1 MAETEVKTTKENK
14 KKADAKKL
22 TIKDKM
28 KKSLFPS
35 AALAIAVSFLLTLYG
50 PLEIYFTNKEDFWFD
65 LYTIIGL
72 DCCMFLIMAAVL
84 FAVLILAGLLHRKV
98 FAVLFTA
105 GTIGYFCLYI
115 EGTFMSRFLP
125 MLDGRNMKWE
135 EYTSHRYISLAVI
148 LAVSLII
155 IILTVII
162 KYEKSETVLKY
173 LLCGVTLVLL
183 ITSVTLAI
191 QNNGFVRKKSM
202 VVNKNHEFEM
212 SSQKNMII
220 FVIDAIDG
228 DVFNEV
234 LETHPEYY
242 DEFSDFTYYDDMLSC
257 YTQTV
262 YCIPHVLTGD
272 WIDNDADLG
281 KYVSNVYDHSPL
293 FDRLEAENF
302 RIGMYEDEFILAY
315 DCDRILGFENIIR
328 GNVRKPDIHSF
339 VKNQLKLVGYRY
351 FPFDLKRFCIVT
363 DKDFLSAAN
372 SNEKENVYYE
382 SNMDFYNDLTNA
394 TFTLSEQPAFRLYH
408 VEGGHVPFIYNEDM
422 TLTDSGS
429 YELQIAASM
438 TMAKTLIEKLK
449 EAGAYDDSIII
460 IMADHGFSM
469 EDIPEDRLHPVFFV
483 KGLNEHSGK
492 MRISDA
498 PASHEDMQE
507 AFDRLLD
514 GKPGSEIFDVKDG
527 ETRDRRC
534 FVYTYPE
541 LLENVEY
548 IQHGK
553 AGDISTLEKVD

>member
-1 MAETEVKTTKENK
+1 MTDSNK
-14 KKADAKKL
+14 KVPGSQSVPGTL
-22 TIKDKM
+22 
-28 KKSLFPS
+28 KKSIFPS
-35 AALAIAVSFLLTLYG
+35 AAVAASVSFLLTLYG

-65 LYTIIGL
+65 FYTIIGMDL
-72 DCCMFLIMAAVL
+72 VMFVIMVAVL
-84 FAVLILAGLLHRKV
+84 FGIMMLGALIHKKV
-98 FAVLFTA
+98 YNILFII
-105 GTIGYFCLYI
+105 GSIGYFCLYI

-135 EYTSHRYISLAVI
+135 DYSSHRFISLAVI
-148 LAVSLII
+148 LFVSL
-155 IILTVII
+155 VIVI
-162 KYEKSETVLKY
+162 ATIVFKYEKTELVLKY

-183 ITSVTLAI
+183 ITAVTLAF
-191 QNNGFVRKKSM
+191 QNNGLVRKKSM

-212 SSQKNMII
+212 SSDKNLII

-228 DVFNEV
+228 DVFENV
-234 LETHPEYY
+234 LANHPEYY

-262 YCIPHVLTGD
+262 YCIPNVLTGD
-272 WIDNDADLG
+272 WVDNDADLG
-281 KYVSNVYDHSPL
+281 EYISTVYNHSPL
-293 FDRLEAENF
+293 FDRLERENF
-302 RIGMYEDEFILAY
+302 RIGMYENEFILAY

-328 GNVRKPDIHSF
+328 GNVRKPDVKSF

-363 DKDFLSAAN
+363 DKDFKSA
-372 SNEKENVYYE
+372 SDSDETENVYYE
-382 SNMDFYNDLTNA
+382 SNMDFYNDVCNA
-394 TFTLSEQPAFRLYH
+394 TITLSEQPAFRMYH
-408 VEGGHVPFIYNEDM
+408 VEGGHVPFVYNEDM

-438 TMAKTLIEKLK
+438 TMAETLVNKIK
-449 EAGAYDDSIII
+449 EAGIYDNSIII
-460 IMADHGFSM
+460 IMADHGFCE

-483 KGLNEHSGK
+483 KGLNEHHDS
-492 MRISDA
+492 MLISDA

-514 GKPGSEIFDVKDG
+514 GKEGTEIFDVKEGDK
-527 ETRDRRC
+527 RDRRC

-553 AGDISTLEKVD
+553 AGDMTTLEKVQ